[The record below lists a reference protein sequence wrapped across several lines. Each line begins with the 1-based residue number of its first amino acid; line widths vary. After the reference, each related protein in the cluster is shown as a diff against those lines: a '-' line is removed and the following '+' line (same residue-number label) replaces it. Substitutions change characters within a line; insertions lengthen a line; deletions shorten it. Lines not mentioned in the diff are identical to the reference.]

1 MFEKLE
7 KVKER
12 HAEIA
17 NLLADP
23 EIIKDQNEF
32 KRLSKEFAGIGEVV
46 EAYNEFQKVKGN
58 LEANKKLLYETL
70 DDEMKEMAKEEQEEL
85 ENEYAIL
92 EQRIKDLLIPVD
104 PVDEKNAILEIRAGT
119 GGEEASLFAADLL
132 RMYTRYFEVKGW
144 KVEMMEYNESS
155 TPGGIKEVVLNVS
168 GKKVYGDLKYE
179 SGVHRVQ
186 RVPKTEASGRVH
198 TSAAS
203 VAVLPEAEDFDIEIN
218 DADLKIDVY
227 RAGGAG
233 GQNVNKVETAVRITH
248 APTGIVVQC
257 QDERS
262 QLKNKQQAMKVMRS
276 RLYDLELANRDKEVS
291 EKRKQM
297 VKSGDR
303 SDKIRTYNFPQNRL
317 TDHRIGLTLYNLSD
331 VMEGDL
337 DEIIDKLKTAD
348 RASRLGGNELREYI
362 VFLIVFDIPLMEIW
376 LNHN

>member
-1 MFEKLE
+1 MFDKLE

-12 HAEIA
+12 HAELSA
-17 NLLADP
+17 MLSDP

-32 KRLSKEFAGIGEVV
+32 KKLSKEYASIGEVV
-46 EAYNEFQKVKGN
+46 EAYDELQKVKQD
-58 LEANKKLLYETL
+58 LEVNKKLLYETS
-70 DDEMKEMAKEEQEEL
+70 DDEMKEMAKEEQEQL
-85 ENEYAIL
+85 ENNYKLI
-92 EQRIKDLLIPVD
+92 EQKLKDLLVPVD
-104 PVDEKNAILEIRAGT
+104 PTDEKNAILEIRAGT
-119 GGEEASLFAADLL
+119 GGEEAALFAADLL
-132 RMYTRYFEVKGW
+132 RMYTRYFEIKGW
-144 KVEMMEYNESS
+144 KVETIEYNESS
-155 TPGGIKEVVLNVS
+155 TPGGIKEAVLNVS
-168 GKKVYGDLKYE
+168 GKKIYGDLKFE

-186 RVPKTEASGRVH
+186 RVPKTESSGRVH

-203 VAVLPEAEDFDIEIN
+203 VAVLPEAEDLDVEVN
-218 DADLKIDVY
+218 DNDLKIDVY

-248 APTGIVVQC
+248 IPTGIVVQC

-262 QLKNKQQAMKVMRS
+262 QLKNRNTAMKVLRS

-291 EKRKQM
+291 AQRKLM

-348 RASRLGGNELREYI
+348 RTSRLAETG
-362 VFLIVFDIPLMEIW
+362 
-376 LNHN
+376 

>member
-12 HAEIA
+12 HKEISR
-17 NLLADP
+17 LLSDP
-23 EIIKDQNEF
+23 EIVKDQNEF
-32 KRLSKEFAGIGEVV
+32 KKLSKEFAGIGEVV
-46 EAYNEFQKVKGN
+46 EAYDEYLKIKKN
-58 LEANKKLLYETL
+58 LEENKQLLYETS
-70 DDEMKEMAKEEQEEL
+70 DDEMKEMAKEEQAQLEADFERLEHKIKEL
-85 ENEYAIL
+85 L
-92 EQRIKDLLIPVD
+92 VPVD
-104 PVDEKNAILEIRAGT
+104 PADEKNAILEIRAGT

-132 RMYTRYFEVKGW
+132 RMYTRYFEVKGYN
-144 KVEMMEYNESS
+144 VEVIEHNESS
-155 TPGGIKEVVLNVS
+155 TPGGVKEAVLNVS

-203 VAVLPEAEDFDIEIN
+203 VAVLPEAEDFDVEIN
-218 DADLKIDVY
+218 ENDLKIDVY

-248 APTGIVVQC
+248 IPSGIVVQC

-262 QLKNKQQAMKVMRS
+262 QLKNRQKAMKVLRS
-276 RLYDLELANRDKEVS
+276 RLYDAQLEARDKEVS
-291 EKRKQM
+291 AQRKNM

-331 VMEGDL
+331 IMEGDL
-337 DEIIDKLKTAD
+337 DEIIDNLKTAD
-348 RASRLGGNELREYI
+348 RAAKLAETG
-362 VFLIVFDIPLMEIW
+362 D
-376 LNHN
+376 